1 MTHRSTQ
8 EKCNDIWYFL
18 NINKTPISTTHV
30 GKEIDI
36 TIYQARYYLKKLA
49 MAGLVKEIRK
59 IKGVTSL
66 WVGYNLI

>member
-8 EKCNDIWYFL
+8 EKCNDILYFL
-18 NINKTPISTTHV
+18 NIHKKPVSTTHV
-30 GKEIDI
+30 SKEINI

-59 IKGVTSL
+59 RKGVTSL
-66 WVGYNLI
+66 WLSYN